1 MDFKRSNIVYQI
13 EQKAKE
19 ISIWKIMNSLKLQ
32 LFLSLCL
39 SIIVYVASV
48 IIANIYTLYFNIL
61 IPQNL
66 GELALQLMFIYILIN
81 FFSFSLTFINN
92 FIYNSM
98 SKKIDEKI
106 IGKYFNGLLNKPNM
120 AIESYEIGELLT
132 NLSNVILIRQ
142 RFLTYLQLL
151 PISVLTITGSFYLLY
166 LSDEKLSF
174 LLYC

>member
-81 FFSFSLTFINN
+81 FL
-92 FIYNSM
+92 
-98 SKKIDEKI
+98 
-106 IGKYFNGLLNKPNM
+106 
-120 AIESYEIGELLT
+120 A
-132 NLSNVILIRQ
+132 
-142 RFLTYLQLL
+142 FL
-151 PISVLTITGSFYLLY
+151 
-166 LSDEKLSF
+166 
-174 LLYC
+174 

>member
-1 MDFKRSNIVYQI
+1 M
-13 EQKAKE
+13 
-19 ISIWKIMNSLKLQ
+19 
-32 LFLSLCL
+32 
-39 SIIVYVASV
+39 YVAGV

-106 IGKYFNGLLNKPNM
+106 IEN
-120 AIESYEIGELLT
+120 ILT
-132 NLSNVILIRQ
+132 V
-142 RFLTYLQLL
+142 Y
-151 PISVLTITGSFYLLY
+151 
-166 LSDEKLSF
+166 
-174 LLYC
+174 

>member
-81 FFSFSLTFINN
+81 FF
-92 FIYNSM
+92 
-98 SKKIDEKI
+98 
-106 IGKYFNGLLNKPNM
+106 
-120 AIESYEIGELLT
+120 
-132 NLSNVILIRQ
+132 
-142 RFLTYLQLL
+142 
-151 PISVLTITGSFYLLY
+151 
-166 LSDEKLSF
+166 
-174 LLYC
+174 

>member
-66 GELALQLMFIYILIN
+66 GELALQLMFIYI
-81 FFSFSLTFINN
+81 
-92 FIYNSM
+92 Y
-98 SKKIDEKI
+98 
-106 IGKYFNGLLNKPNM
+106 
-120 AIESYEIGELLT
+120 
-132 NLSNVILIRQ
+132 
-142 RFLTYLQLL
+142 
-151 PISVLTITGSFYLLY
+151 
-166 LSDEKLSF
+166 
-174 LLYC
+174 